1 MPRTVR
7 QRWEGQAGGFGGS
20 ARTFWYDAFV
30 PDPISLIDPAFPLS
44 AVEAAAEAERAV
56 RDLGAAAELAGL
68 EALSRQLLRA
78 ESVASSRI
86 EGLRLSHRRLARA
99 VLDPAAADRTA
110 RGVVANIVAME
121 RAIELGASAE
131 IIATDDLL
139 DLHRILFAGTE
150 DERLGGR
157 IRELQNWIG
166 GSSANPRRAEFV
178 PPPASEVRPLLDD
191 LCAFAS
197 RSDLP
202 PVAQA
207 AIAHAQFETIH
218 PFADGN
224 GRVGRALIH
233 VILRRRGVAPRFVPP
248 ISLVLVANARSYVEG
263 LTLYRAGDL
272 AGWTTR
278 FAHVLR
284 DSTVLAAKLGQALAQ
299 LQAAWRE
306 AAGRPRRTSAT
317 QRLIELLAA
326 RPVIDITTG
335 AALLDVSYPQARE
348 AVLRLEQANVLR
360 PVAIGRKRNRA
371 WEAPALLDLLDEFE
385 FDALAPTRPEEPRRP
400 SPRRSSNR
408 RAPDSDLPATV
419 P

>member
-7 QRWEGQAGGFGGS
+7 LRWEGQPGGYGES
-20 ARTFWYDAFV
+20 ARTFVYEAFV
-30 PDPISLIDPAFPLS
+30 PDPVSSIDPVFPLS
-44 AVEAAAEAERAV
+44 AAESIAEAERAV
-56 RDLGAAAELAGL
+56 RDLDVARELSGL

-78 ESVASSRI
+78 ESVASSKI

-110 RGVVANIVAME
+110 RGVVGNIMAME
-121 RAIELGASAE
+121 QAIQLGARADTV
-131 IIATDDLL
+131 ATEDLL
-139 DLHRILFAGTE
+139 ELHRILFAGTE

-157 IRELQNWIG
+157 IRDRQNWIG
-166 GSSANPRRAEFV
+166 GSSVSPRRAEFV

-191 LCAFAS
+191 LCTFVS

-233 VILRRRGVAPRFVPP
+233 VILRRRAVAPRFVPP
-248 ISLVLVANARSYVEG
+248 ISLVLVANASSYVEG
-263 LTLYRAGDL
+263 LTQYRRGDL
-272 AGWTTR
+272 AGWATR
-278 FAHVLR
+278 FAHALR
-284 DSTVLAAKLGQALAQ
+284 DSTVLAARLGAALAG

-306 AAGRPRRTSAT
+306 VVGRPRRTSAT

-326 RPVIDITTG
+326 RPVIDINT
-335 AALLDVSYPQARE
+335 AASQLGVSYPQARE
-348 AVLRLEQANVLR
+348 AVLRLEGAMVLR
-360 PVAIGRKRNRA
+360 PVTIGRKRNRA

-385 FDALAPTRPEEPRRP
+385 FEALTPTRTGERRRP
-400 SPRRSSNR
+400 SPGKGSGRKS
-408 RAPDSDLPATV
+408 
-419 P
+419 

>member
-7 QRWEGQAGGFGGS
+7 LLWEGHAGGYGES
-20 ARTFWYDAFV
+20 AHTFAYEAFV
-30 PDPISLIDPAFPLS
+30 PDPVSSIDPVFPLS
-44 AVEAAAEAERAV
+44 VAESIAEAERAV
-56 RDLGAAAELAGL
+56 RDLDVARELSGL

-110 RGVVANIVAME
+110 RGVVGNIVAME
-121 RAIELGASAE
+121 QAIQLGARADTV
-131 IIATDDLL
+131 ATEDLL
-139 DLHRILFAGTE
+139 ELHRILFAGTE
-150 DERLGGR
+150 DERFGGM
-157 IRELQNWIG
+157 IRDRQNWIG
-166 GSSANPRRAEFV
+166 GSSVSPRRAEFI

-191 LCAFAS
+191 LCTFVS

-233 VILRRRGVAPRFVPP
+233 VILRRRAVAPRFVPP
-248 ISLVLVANARSYVEG
+248 ISLVLVANASSYVEG
-263 LTLYRAGDL
+263 LTLYRTGDL
-272 AGWTTR
+272 AGWATR
-278 FAHVLR
+278 FAHALR
-284 DSTVLAAKLGQALAQ
+284 DSTVLAARLGEALAG
-299 LQAAWRE
+299 LRAAWRE
-306 AAGRPRRTSAT
+306 VAGRPRRTSAT

-326 RPVIDITTG
+326 RPVIDINT
-335 AALLDVSYPQARE
+335 AASQLDVSYPQARE
-348 AVLRLEQANVLR
+348 AVLRLEQAKVLR
-360 PVAIGRKRNRA
+360 PVTIGRKRNRA

-385 FDALAPTRPEEPRRP
+385 IEALTPTRTGESRRP
-400 SPRRSSNR
+400 SPGKGSGRR
-408 RAPDSDLPATV
+408 P
-419 P
+419 